1 MPCQRARTL
10 DRVVVQ
16 RDGYRISAL
25 GQVARHEATA
35 SGKVDALPLKSR
47 YVRFPQACGEREYR
61 HIAGMQWKAS
71 EQLMCLLARDPFGFY
86 FSKTEEWDLRCPW
99 DHVLPLIAGTALKD

>member
-1 MPCQRARTL
+1 MPCQRARTSIASSFN
-10 DRVVVQ
+10 
-16 RDGYRISAL
+16 GTGIGFSAL

-61 HIAGMQWKAS
+61 HIASMQWKAS